1 MSDCKDFA
9 LKSGTFLTMLIQ
21 HFAQGVSCD
30 IQLHYDGKKTQN
42 QLETSQQ
49 FYMD

>member
-1 MSDCKDFA
+1 MSGCKDFA

-30 IQLHYDGKKTQN
+30 IQLPYGGKTHN
-42 QLETSQQ
+42 QLEN
-49 FYMD
+49 F